1 MARKKASVLTEGEE
15 RVMRVLW
22 KKGEASVRDVTKALE
37 ASHPTAYTT
46 VLTVLRVLTDKGYVR
61 PRREGRADIYAPLV
75 SRGEARTA
83 VLKQVL
89 KQFFDGSP
97 EVLARHL
104 IDTTDLDLQEIEAI
118 QSEIDKSA
126 KRSGKSGKPDR
137 SGASG
142 KQAKKT
148 RSRDD

>member
-1 MARKKASVLTEGEE
+1 MARKKAPVLTEGEE

-22 KKGEASVRDVTKALE
+22 KKGEASVREVTQALE

-46 VLTVLRVLTDKGYVR
+46 ILTVLRVLTDKGYVK
-61 PRREGRADIYAPLV
+61 PRREGRADIYAPIV
-75 SRGEARTA
+75 SRADARTA

-104 IDTTDLDLQEIEAI
+104 LDTTDLSLEEVEAI
-118 QSEIDKSA
+118 QSEIDKTAKPQDKQAKRAKTKTNA
-126 KRSGKSGKPDR
+126 KRS
-137 SGASG
+137 
-142 KQAKKT
+142 
-148 RSRDD
+148 DDD